1 MYFVAG
7 KLQIHYTAVHV
18 LMDAD
23 WSQMHIAPACQLL
36 MHTAENVC
44 VTFSIRQGALS
55 LDDDPAFNPVLLPP
69 RTRADVVQDRP
80 AGGTPEEVAAA
91 NPGLAAAVPAAV
103 AQSGPTPGDTVGEV
117 TQLNTQAQTEGEAP
131 KSGTAGGAAAGPA
144 VAGAGLHVEDGSGM
158 EVPELAVQA
167 GWSK

>member
-1 MYFVAG
+1 M
-7 KLQIHYTAVHV
+7 
-18 LMDAD
+18 
-23 WSQMHIAPACQLL
+23 S
-36 MHTAENVC
+36 VC
-44 VTFSIRQGALS
+44 ETYRPSRQGALS

-91 NPGLAAAVPAAV
+91 NPELAAAVPAAV
-103 AQSGPTPGDTVGEV
+103 AQSGPTLGDTVGEV
-117 TQLNTQAQTEGEAP
+117 TKNLNTQVQTGDEAVKP
-131 KSGTAGGAAAGPA
+131 GTPGGAAAGPA